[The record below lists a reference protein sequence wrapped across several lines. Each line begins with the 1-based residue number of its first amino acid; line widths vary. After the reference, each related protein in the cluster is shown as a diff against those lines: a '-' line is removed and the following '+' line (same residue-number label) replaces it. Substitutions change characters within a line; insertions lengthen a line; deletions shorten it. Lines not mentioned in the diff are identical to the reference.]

1 MAADG
6 SLIFD
11 TKIDQSGFKKGTAS
25 LSSVLAKLKN
35 SLAGVRKN
43 MTSVFSANFGRSKL
57 KTSLTDTQAMMRSI
71 ARTAAAAFSLKAV
84 ASYAK
89 ECKEAY
95 DAQIEAETKL
105 ATIMRQRMGASDAVV
120 DSIKELASEQQKLGV
135 IGDEVQLAGAQQAAT
150 FLKDADSIKTLLPAM
165 NDLLAQQRG
174 LEASTSDAVNVANM
188 MGKVMQGQT
197 SALKRVGISFSEAEE
212 HVLKYGTEAERA
224 AMLSQVIVNNV
235 GHMNAALAQTD
246 AGRQKQLANTMGDV
260 KEQFGQAATQIQL
273 AFLPALQR
281 LAGWLSNIASLAQ
294 SAGAAIRRA
303 FGDESATVA
312 QTAVSSGT
320 LASNYADIADDAER
334 AADAQKAS
342 LASFDKI
349 TKLSEEASTTAP
361 DEAAVSIPGVG
372 TVSEA
377 AEAGKNKL
385 FDSLL
390 SGDYE
395 KVGDQLAE
403 KINRIFSKAKKAIDT
418 ARPKIS
424 KGITAFTTVFN
435 TLVDKVNWDDI
446 GTTFGKGFN
455 LIVDSITEFLDK
467 INWKNLGSKL
477 STGLNGFIAKVNWKN
492 LGSLIGK
499 KMKAVLDFLSGA
511 VETFNWEGLGQAVAD
526 FINGLHSSF
535 SFEKVGETA
544 AKTLNGIFKA
554 LHKIITKT
562 DFKGWA
568 KDLTEGLN
576 KFIDKTDWKKIGTT
590 IGDAFTGAIDFLY
603 TAIDTFDEKKAAKAL
618 YDMFNNFITNVNWG
632 ELGTAISTGIKKALN
647 FLAETIEGI
656 NWDKAGESIADFLNG
671 IDFGGIFKAIL
682 RMLKAIIKGLPAL
695 LKGLVTNID
704 FETAVGV
711 VGTAFGL
718 KFLGKIKS
726 FFTSGTGA
734 KEAFGKIK
742 SVLKSKLTAGEGAGV
757 EGSIGKSLGSKICAG
772 VGAFMAGWE
781 IGSLIREKWGPQ
793 IDEAFAGVWDSLG
806 VGPDAKTDKEIT
818 FLSDKA
824 RYNLKNNTNYS
835 NTQYAMIRMFDQ
847 MGEAVEKKSKEIG
860 KNSVE
865 NFKASVELE
874 VRQGGSPTG
883 ALLNNVNKLFD
894 SCVSKAKAAGESTA
908 SSYVSGVKSTADR
921 KWEAEQAAKKL
932 AAKTTQPLKESASTA
947 NAAGKNI
954 SNKLAEGIEN
964 RSWYA
969 KNAAA
974 SAASVVK
981 GKFSVLPGLATTWGT
996 DLVTNLAKVMAS
1008 LASQSLISGAASTL
1022 AGTISKYL
1030 HFSEPDEGP
1039 LSNFHTY
1046 MPDMLQLMAKGIKDN
1061 KHLAI
1066 DALTDVV
1073 GDMSDIVQHTELPAL
1088 PITAQ
1093 GKYIPASVSAPKP
1106 AQDPGSYTLP
1116 IRQAVLEAM
1125 VEYGSVGGK
1134 PAQPVIVY
1142 TTIDGKVIGKAVIDD
1157 INNRTRMG
1165 GKSPLVSGG

>member
-71 ARTAAAAFSLKAV
+71 ARTAAAAFSVKAV

-95 DAQIEAETKL
+95 DTQIEAETKL

-281 LAGWLSNIASLAQ
+281 LAGWLSNIASIAQ

-303 FGDESATVA
+303 FGDESAAVT

-349 TKLSEEASTTAP
+349 TKLSEEASTTTP

-395 KVGDQLAE
+395 KVGDQLAG
-403 KINRIFSKAKKAIDT
+403 KINTIFNKAKKAIDT

-424 KGITAFTTVFN
+424 KGITGFTTIFN

-499 KMKAVLDFLSGA
+499 RMKAVLDFLSGA
-511 VETFNWEGLGQAVAD
+511 VETFNWEGLGQAIAD

-671 IDFGGIFKAIL
+671 IDFGGIFRAIL
-682 RMLKAIIKGLPAL
+682 RMLTAIIKGLPAL
-695 LKGLVTNID
+695 LKGLVTNMD

-711 VGTAFGL
+711 VGSAFGF
-718 KFLGKIKS
+718 KFLGKIKD
-726 FFTSGTGA
+726 FFTSDGKAKGLFGDIKDTLSGKLSDGA
-734 KEAFGKIK
+734 D
-742 SVLKSKLTAGEGAGV
+742 TEGG
-757 EGSIGKSLGSKICAG
+757 IGGSLGSKICAG
-772 VGAFMAGWE
+772 VAAFMGGWK

-793 IDEAFAGVWDSLG
+793 IDEALAGVWDSLG
-806 VGPDAKTDKEIT
+806 VGPDAKTDKEIN

-860 KNSVE
+860 KNTVE

-874 VRQGGSPTG
+874 VKQGGSPTG

-921 KWEAEQAAKKL
+921 KWEAEQAAAKRL
-932 AAKTTQPLKESASTA
+932 AKAATQPLKDASTTA
-947 NAAGKNI
+947 KTAGKDI
-954 SNKLAEGIEN
+954 SNKLADGIEN

-974 SAASVVK
+974 SAASIVK
-981 GKFSVLPGLATTWGT
+981 GKFSVLPGLATTWGN
-996 DLVTNLAKVMAS
+996 DLIKNMAASLVTQFAKNT
-1008 LASQSLISGAASTL
+1008 IKGAVATV
-1022 AGTISKYL
+1022 AGIIADNVG
-1030 HFSEPDEGP
+1030 FSEPKEGP
-1039 LSNFHTY
+1039 LSDFHTF

-1093 GKYIPASVSAPKP
+1093 GKYIPASVSAPRP

-1125 VEYGSVGGK
+1125 VEYGSVGGQ
-1134 PAQPVIVY
+1134 PRQPVIVY

-1157 INNRTRMG
+1157 INNRTRLNG
-1165 GKSPLVSGG
+1165 QSPLV